1 MSDKLTYAQVNRDIM
16 RPLFSPTMAWH
27 GLMALA
33 LLGLAIGG
41 GCWAM
46 QLVWGLGV
54 AGYHPPVFWGVYIT
68 TFVFW
73 IGIGHAGTLISAILF
88 LTRSRWRTGI
98 YRAAEAMT
106 IFAVMTAAL
115 FPAIHV
121 GRAWQAYWLFPYPNQ
136 RQLWQNFKSPL
147 MWDVFAVS
155 TYFTVST
162 VFFFIGLVPDI
173 AAVRDN
179 TRGYTHKIYSVMALG
194 WRGTDRQWRHYMAAY
209 GFFAAIATP
218 LVLSVHSVVSWDFA
232 MADTPGWH
240 STLFPPYFV
249 AGAIFSGCAMVITLM
264 LPLQK
269 AFKLEAYI
277 HTWHFEHLA
286 KLCMFTGGILT
297 YSYGCEY
304 FIAWYS
310 DNPYEWGTFSD
321 RVVGKYW
328 WVFGTMALCNCTI
341 PLLWWFKKIRTS
353 FMGLLLVSI
362 VINIGMWFER
372 YNIIVTSLAHSYDPA
387 AWVYYTPTY
396 IEIGILV
403 GSFAWFFTWFLLFV
417 KIMPAVAIAEIKETL
432 RPPLKHDEEAAAK

>member
-1 MSDKLTYAQVNRDIM
+1 MSQMTYNSVTRDVL
-16 RPLFSPTMAWH
+16 RPLFNPTMAYMGAI
-27 GLMALA
+27 GLALA
-33 LLGLAIGG
+33 GLAIGG
-41 GCWAM
+41 FCWAT
-46 QLVWGLGV
+46 QLIYGLGV

-121 GRAWQAYWLFPYPNQ
+121 GRAWYAYWLFPYPNQ

-162 VFFFIGLVPDI
+162 VFFIIGLIPDI
-173 AAVRDN
+173 AAVRDMTKGFTN
-179 TRGYTHKIYSVMALG
+179 KMYTVMAMG

-209 GFFAAIATP
+209 GFFAALATP

-240 STLFPPYFV
+240 STIFPPYFV

-264 LPLQK
+264 LPLS
-269 AFKLEAYI
+269 KLFQLEEYI
-277 HTWHFEHLA
+277 HIWHFEHLA
-286 KLCMFTGGILT
+286 KLCLFTGSILT
-297 YSYGCEY
+297 YAYGTEY

-310 DNPYEWGTFSD
+310 DNMYEWSTFTD
-321 RVVGKYW
+321 RVTGQYW
-328 WVFGTMALCNCTI
+328 WVFAMMVACNCTI
-341 PLLWWFKKIRTS
+341 PLLWWFKKIRTN
-353 FMGLLLVSI
+353 FVGLFVISI

-372 YNIIVTSLAHSYDPA
+372 YNIIASSLAHGFDPA
-387 AWVYYTPTY
+387 AWVWYQPTY
-396 IEIGILV
+396 IEIGILI
-403 GSFAWFFTWFLLFV
+403 GSFAWFFLWFLLFV
-417 KIMPAVAIAEIKETL
+417 KIMPSVAIAEVKEQI
-432 RPPLKHDEEAAAK
+432 RPPLKSDEEAAAK